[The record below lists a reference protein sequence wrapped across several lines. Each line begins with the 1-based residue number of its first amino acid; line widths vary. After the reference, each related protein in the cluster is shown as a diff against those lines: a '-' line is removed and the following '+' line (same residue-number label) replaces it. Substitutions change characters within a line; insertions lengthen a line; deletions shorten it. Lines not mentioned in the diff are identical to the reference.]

1 MILDV
6 REIPEIQQGNIPSSL
21 PLPLSRL
28 EEALKLDP
36 KEWAEVLGFTKPGRD
51 QPIVV
56 YCRSGKRSQSA
67 MDKLTQEGPVEDR
80 FTK

>member
-6 REIPEIQQGNIPSSL
+6 RELAEIQQGNIPSSL
-21 PLPLSRL
+21 PLPLSIL
-28 EEALKLDP
+28 DEALKLDP
-36 KEWAEVLGFTKPGRD
+36 MAWEKRLGFKKPGRD

-67 MDKLTQEGPVEDR
+67 LDKMTGEISVEDR